1 MSNEERR
8 DLGKKGRG
16 HVLESYS
23 MDKFAEKWDEILTK
37 VHSDFGSWENR
48 KDYKSWEFVELK

>member
-1 MSNEERR
+1 MKKEEI
-8 DLGKKGRG
+8 
-16 HVLESYS
+16 LESYS